1 MQEREDSRGG
11 GSGRMLTLIGG
22 AVAGTFFVATLL
34 PVIKRRAYRVTT
46 ILKKDHRVVSGLFWT
61 LQQTTNPHIRKSIFT
76 QLQTQL
82 EIHAE
87 AEEEVFYPAVRHL
100 YTAAAGQQVDEANR
114 EHRFIK
120 ELCHR
125 IAATDPNSYEFMSQV
140 NELKEKVE
148 HHVEEEET
156 EMFRLAHNNMS
167 NDELEHLGR
176 RLHDRK
182 LQIKQRI
189 AA

>member
-1 MQEREDSRGG
+1 MFEGEDSRGY
-11 GSGRMLTLIGG
+11 GRMLALIGG
-22 AVAGTFFVATLL
+22 AVAGTFIVATAL
-34 PVIKRRAYRVTT
+34 PAIKRRAYRVTT
-46 ILKKDHRVVSGLFWT
+46 ILKKDHRMVSGLFWT

-82 EIHAE
+82 ETHAQ
-87 AEEEVFYPAVRHL
+87 AEEEVFYSAMRHL
-100 YTAAAGQQVDEANR
+100 YTAAAERQVDEADR
-114 EHRFIK
+114 EHQRIK
-120 ELCHR
+120 DLCHE
-125 IAATDPNSYEFMSQV
+125 IAAIDPNSYQFMSKV
-140 NELKEKVE
+140 NELKETVE

-182 LQIKQRI
+182 LQIKQRT